1 MPNSSRIQRVSRIM
15 QGICTFLI
23 WVLPVYVIGV
33 WFIFDEALLQHITK
47 LGHVE
52 PHLTIFSITTFS
64 ITTRILGCLVS
75 MVPMAISIFG
85 LFHLGHLFR
94 LFGQGEIFGS
104 ENVHELLIVTRS
116 LFAYGIA
123 TPIIGA
129 VLSVI
134 VTMNNPPGEKQLAF
148 GIGTD
153 DLTIFFIATV
163 SLIIGWVMAEGHK
176 ISEENAQIV

>member
-1 MPNSSRIQRVSRIM
+1 MAIRIPQLTQTTQSPKRVYSVGPGRAGGTRASSARCSK
-15 QGICTFLI
+15 
-23 WVLPVYVIGV
+23 IGV
-33 WFIFDEALLQHITK
+33 SLVILPPA
-47 LGHVE
+47 
-52 PHLTIFSITTFS
+52 STTA
-64 ITTRILGCLVS
+64 
-75 MVPMAISIFG
+75 MAISIYG

-123 TPIIGA
+123 NPIIGA

-134 VTMNNPPGEKQLAF
+134 VTMNNPPGEKQIAF
-148 GIGTD
+148 GIGSD

-163 SLIIGWVMAEGHK
+163 FLIIGWVMAEGHK